1 MIFTYLKKLRQFIIN
16 FLFPITCINC
26 EKEDCIVCEKC
37 WLEVKEIQDIIC
49 PYCEQKSLQGKICQ
63 ICIEKNNNIFYL
75 NSLNVLWVYEKH
87 RILAKLL
94 HGFKYDLLLEY
105 GYFLAEKFVNKAS
118 QVIKINFNIT
128 DLIITYIPIS
138 PQKLKLRGF
147 NQSQILANELTKFL
161 GIKCYPLL
169 LKIKD
174 NQAQMTLKNKKQREE
189 NVKNVFQFNKNYKD
203 LDKAKRILIID
214 DIATTLSTLIEA
226 TKILK
231 ENGFTHI
238 DALVVARQKH

>member
-1 MIFTYLKKLRQFIIN
+1 MIFTFLKKIGQIIIN
-16 FLFPITCINC
+16 FLFPITCIGC
-26 EKEDCIVCEKC
+26 EKEDFIVCNQC
-37 WLEVKEIQDIIC
+37 WGNVDKIQNQLC
-49 PYCEQKSLQGKICQ
+49 PYCEKESKFGKICDF
-63 ICIEKNNNIFYL
+63 CLEENKETYYL
-75 NSLNVLWVYEKH
+75 DSLNVLWVYEKH
-87 RILAKLL
+87 QILAKLIHL
-94 HGFKYDLLLEY
+94 FKYELLLDY
-105 GYFLAEKFVNKAS
+105 GGFLIEKFVNKAS
-118 QVIKINFNIT
+118 QIIKINFNIK

-189 NVKNVFQFNKNYKD
+189 NVKNTFSFNKIFQNV
-203 LDKAKRILIID
+203 DKNKQILLID
-214 DIATTLSTLIEA
+214 DIATTLSTLKEA